1 METNFFKKTFLSP
14 SGCLSEPAKFLG
26 EMMNKIAKLIR
37 ATLTRIRPQICSRA
51 HSPRQSEFEFG
62 PSTISDFSEPTPH
75 LKIHLNLGEK
85 DASRVLASLEAAFAK
100 APEELII
107 ELIGPGFLL
116 HDNALMLFEEIRN
129 RPPRTRLHVR
139 ARTCLIDGAIL
150 LWLAGDTRSMRC
162 DGWLQLSA
170 LPSSVDISSETL
182 HSGSLLIQDEEPAT
196 TDLRSIFRYIGEWLP
211 VHEMAGRR
219 IFERELRDF
228 GLLDDEESQEQL
240 TALFHAESVPHD
252 FKKARPREDPA
263 ASSSATWK
271 DDE

>member
-1 METNFFKKTFLSP
+1 
-14 SGCLSEPAKFLG
+14 
-26 EMMNKIAKLIR
+26 MMKKIAQLIH
-37 ATLTRIRPQICSRA
+37 ATLTSVRPQIS
-51 HSPRQSEFEFG
+51 SQPQGTRQSEFEFG
-62 PSTISDFSEPTPH
+62 PSSVSDFSKPTPC

-85 DASRVLASLEAAFAK
+85 DASLLLGRLESAFAN

-162 DGWLQLSA
+162 DGWLQFSA
-170 LPSSVDISSETL
+170 LPSTLDMCGETN

-211 VHEMAGRR
+211 MHEMAGRR
-219 IFERELRDF
+219 VFEKELHDF
-228 GLLDDEESQEQL
+228 GLLDDEETQKHL
-240 TALFHAESVPHD
+240 TALFHAEPLPND
-252 FKKARPREDPA
+252 FKKARTREETA

>member
-1 METNFFKKTFLSP
+1 
-14 SGCLSEPAKFLG
+14 
-26 EMMNKIAKLIR
+26 MNKIAQLIH
-37 ATLTRIRPQICSRA
+37 ATLTRIRPQMSNQQHRT
-51 HSPRQSEFEFG
+51 RQSEFEFG
-62 PSTISDFSEPTPH
+62 PSSISNFSEPIPR
-75 LKIHLNLGEK
+75 LKIHLNLGER
-85 DASRVLASLEAAFAK
+85 DASRLLGSLEEAFAN

-162 DGWLQLSA
+162 DGWLQFSA
-170 LPSSVDISSETL
+170 MPSTLEMCGETN
-182 HSGSLLIQDEEPAT
+182 HSGSLLIQDEDPAT

-211 VHEMAGRR
+211 IREMAGRR
-219 IFERELRDF
+219 VFGKELHDF
-228 GLLDDEESQEQL
+228 GLLDDAETQKRL
-240 TALFHAESVPHD
+240 TALFHAEPLPDH
-252 FKKARPREDPA
+252 FNEARSRKETA